1 MRKRER
7 EKNKTGRNWGEKG
20 RPFCFFSPSQLFA
33 CLSLPFLSHYPR
45 AWNSLLLAKH
55 VRSRWLHGYW
65 PPLPFV
71 SVHKKKAPKKTN
83 RELEQR
89 RFLATHVNRKWG
101 LFSYNMTWR
110 RQICIAKCLY
120 SHRDDLA
127 EAFGLNYCP
136 WMKKVRFR
144 LTYVAKKTSLLKPRP
159 HAWCVKHYYNSIAK

>member
-20 RPFCFFSPSQLFA
+20 RPFAFSRPANFSLAFPFRFFPTIREPGTVYYWPSMFGRGDCMDTSLFLSSPSI
-33 CLSLPFLSHYPR
+33 R
-45 AWNSLLLAKH
+45 RKH
-55 VRSRWLHGYW
+55 Q
-65 PPLPFV
+65 
-71 SVHKKKAPKKTN
+71 KTN
-83 RELEQR
+83 RELKQR

-159 HAWCVKHYYNSIAK
+159 HAWCVKHNERL

>member
-33 CLSLPFLSHYPR
+33 CLSLPLLSHYPR

-71 SVHKKKAPKKTN
+71 SVHKKNAPKKPI
-83 RELEQR
+83 
-89 RFLATHVNRKWG
+89 VNRKWG
-101 LFSYNMTWR
+101 LFFYNMTWR
-110 RQICIAKCLY
+110 RQIWIAKCLY

-127 EAFGLNYCP
+127 EAFKLNYCP

-144 LTYVAKKTSLLKPRP
+144 LTCVAKKRLCLSLDLTLG
-159 HAWCVKHYYNSIAK
+159 A